1 MMSRQLII
9 KIGPNETMR
18 FPNLCTNCANPATKS
33 RQLSQ
38 REGHLRRQVEV
49 PLCAQCARQLAKKSA
64 AEERLRKQS
73 WLFAVVVAVVVFLA
87 ALFIFPGFW
96 LRLLLAILLALL
108 AGAIVMRLFRPAIA
122 RAALPQKKAV
132 LESAQLE
139 SFNWRSATFK
149 FDNETFIERFIE
161 LNEPLI
167 LEMSIS

>member
-1 MMSRQLII
+1 MMSRQLIM

-18 FPNLCTNCANPATKS
+18 FPGVCTNCANPATKS
-33 RQLSQ
+33 MQLSR

-49 PLCAQCARQLAKKSA
+49 PICAQCAQQLDKKSA
-64 AEERLRKQS
+64 AEERLRKLS
-73 WLFAVVVAVVVFLA
+73 WLFAVVAVVVVFLA

-96 LRLLLAILLALL
+96 LRLFLALFLALL
-108 AGAIVMRLFRPAIA
+108 TGAIIRRLFQPAIA
-122 RAALPQKKAV
+122 KAALPQKKAV

-167 LEMSIS
+167 LEISTV